1 MNNVLI
7 TGVSGFIGSR
17 LALRLRAEGK
27 NVVGL
32 VTNLHGKGVQE
43 ELFDAGCIMEFG
55 SITDHDKIRGILS
68 AHEIDTVYHL
78 AAYAIVRL
86 SARDPMSTYDVNVMG
101 TVKLLEACRSYGSVK
116 KIVVASSDK
125 AYGDHDVL
133 PYTEEHP
140 LQPLNTYD
148 TSKACMDM
156 ISRSY
161 AHNYDMPVVVT
172 RCSNVYGPG
181 DRNWSRIIP
190 NTIRRALNNQ
200 PPMFY
205 SDVEKMV
212 REFIYIDDVIEAY
225 LCLGNSEDNANGRAF
240 NVGGT
245 HPIEIQEIAAVI
257 LSLMGRQDLCP
268 ISQLREKNFQEIREQ
283 YINADKLTTLCG
295 WQPRVSLAAGIAETI
310 AWIKENS

>member
-17 LALRLRAEGK
+17 LALRLLAEGK

-55 SITDHDKIRGILS
+55 SISDYDKIRGILS
-68 AHEIDTVYHL
+68 THEIDTVFHL

-86 SARDPMSTYDVNVMG
+86 SARDPMSTYSVNVMG
-101 TVKLLEACRSYGSVK
+101 TVNVLEACRVYGGVK

-125 AYGDHDVL
+125 AYGDHDEL

-190 NTIRRALNNQ
+190 NTIRRALNDQ

-225 LCLGNSEDNANGRAF
+225 LCLGNSSADADGRAF
-240 NVGGT
+240 NIGGT
-245 HPIEIQEIAAVI
+245 YPIEIREVAEVI
-257 LSLMGRQDLCP
+257 LKLMDRKDLHP
-268 ISQLREKNFQEIREQ
+268 VSQLREKNFQEIREQ

-295 WQPRVSLAAGIAETI
+295 WQPKVGLTAGITETI
-310 AWIKENS
+310 TWIKENS